1 MKRGIGFLA
10 LGLVA
15 CSFPFSYTLNLRVRL
30 LWPRTPRDGFLALL
44 LAVLVLGVVGNL
56 LPEGPREV
64 ALGPVRLGG
73 VEAMSFAG
81 EGVAGQVAGVLGLGL
96 CPGAGGVP
104 SSGMPAPQ
112 GGAQPLA
119 PGQGW
124 GYPGQEAPNLPEGPG
139 LPGGGFGGAFP

>member
-1 MKRGIGFLA
+1 M
-10 LGLVA
+10 
-15 CSFPFSYTLNLRVRL
+15 
-30 LWPRTPRDGFLALL
+30 
-44 LAVLVLGVVGNL
+44 VGNL

-81 EGVAGQVAGVLGLGL
+81 EGVAQGRWLEFWVWAFVLGQEGYQITFIGEPGKLAQYQPQVEAAFRPLGGL
-96 CPGAGGVP
+96 AGGAGGGVP